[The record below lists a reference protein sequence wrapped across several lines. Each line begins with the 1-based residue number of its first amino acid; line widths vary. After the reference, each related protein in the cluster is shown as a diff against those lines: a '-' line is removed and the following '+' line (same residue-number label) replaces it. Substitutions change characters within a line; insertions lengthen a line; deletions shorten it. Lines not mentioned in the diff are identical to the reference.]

1 MGMGMGM
8 SMGTATGTAMPD
20 ALSLLRLMTW
30 MSPSFPVGAFTYSHG
45 LEWAVEQGDVRDAD
59 SLHAW
64 LQDVLHHGAGRGDA
78 LLLAEAWRRVTGDA
92 DSKADSTAGLAD
104 LVDLALALNPSEE
117 RLLESE
123 SQGKAFVKA
132 ARAGWPVLAG
142 CGEDLARDIAR
153 APYPIAV
160 GAVAGRAGLALEEV
174 LAAFLHGVVA
184 NLVSAGVRLVPLGQS
199 DGLRVLAALEGEI
212 LSRAEWALTADFE
225 ELGGFAPLIDIA
237 SMKHETQYTRLF
249 RS

>member
-1 MGMGMGM
+1 MAAP
-8 SMGTATGTAMPD
+8 SS
-20 ALSLLRLMTW
+20 LSESRALLRLMTW

-45 LEWAVEQGDVRDAD
+45 LEWAVEQGDVKDAET
-59 SLHAW
+59 LRLW
-64 LQDVLHHGAGRGDA
+64 LLDVLQHGSGRSDA
-78 LLLAEAWRRVTGDA
+78 ILLAEAWRRVTGQ
-92 DSKADSTAGLAD
+92 AGEIGEGVDLAD

-132 ARAGWPVLAG
+132 AKAGWPVLDG
-142 CGEDLARDIAR
+142 CGEDLVRDIAR

-160 GAVAGRAGLALEEV
+160 GAVAGLSGIALEDA

-199 DGLRVLAALEGEI
+199 DGIRVLAALEGEL
-212 LSRAEWALTADFE
+212 LSRADWAAKAGFE

>member
-1 MGMGMGM
+1 MVTSMTTGMV
-8 SMGTATGTAMPD
+8 TTTTIRAMPEP
-20 ALSLLRLMTW
+20 ATLLRLMTW

-45 LEWAVEQGDVRDAD
+45 LEWAVEQGDVTDAE
-59 SLHAW
+59 SLRLW
-64 LQDVLHHGAGRGDA
+64 LLDILQHGSGRSDAVLM
-78 LLLAEAWRRVTGDA
+78 AEAWRRVSGEDTDL
-92 DSKADSTAGLAD
+92 SD

-132 ARAGWPVLAG
+132 ATAGWPVLEG
-142 CGEDLARDIAR
+142 CSETLRKDISR
-153 APYPIAV
+153 APYPVAV
-160 GAVAGRAGLALEEV
+160 GALAGLTGIALEDA

-199 DGLRVLAALEGEI
+199 DGIRVLAALEAEI
-212 LSRAEWALTADFE
+212 IARADWACAVPFE
-225 ELGGFAPLIDIA
+225 ELGGFAPLIDLA

>member
-1 MGMGMGM
+1 MR
-8 SMGTATGTAMPD
+8 TGIHTGITTAMPD
-20 ALSLLRLMTW
+20 ASSLLRLMTW

-45 LEWAVEQGDVRDAD
+45 LEWAVEQGEVRDAE
-59 SLHAW
+59 SLRLW
-64 LQDVLHHGAGRGDA
+64 LLDVLHHGAGRSDA
-78 LLLAEAWRRVTGDA
+78 VLMAEAWRRVSDA
-92 DSKADSTAGLAD
+92 DPEAELAD

-132 ARAGWPVLAG
+132 ALAGWPVFEGSGA
-142 CGEDLARDIAR
+142 DLAADVKR
-153 APYPIAV
+153 APYPVAV
-160 GAVAGRAGLALEEV
+160 GAVAGLTGIALEQA

-184 NLVSAGVRLVPLGQS
+184 NLISAGVRLVPLGQS
-199 DGLRVLAALEGEI
+199 DGIRVLAALEAEVI
-212 LSRAEWALTADFE
+212 ARAEWAAKAGFE

>member
-1 MGMGMGM
+1 MAGP
-8 SMGTATGTAMPD
+8 S
-20 ALSLLRLMTW
+20 SLLRLMTW

-45 LEWAVEQGDVRDAD
+45 LEWAVEQGDVKDAE
-59 SLHAW
+59 SLRLW
-64 LQDVLHHGAGRGDA
+64 LLDVLQHGSGRSDA
-78 LLLAEAWRRVTGDA
+78 ILMAEAWRRVQD
-92 DSKADSTAGLAD
+92 KADLAD

-132 ARAGWPVLAG
+132 ARAGWPVLSDCSEA
-142 CGEDLARDIAR
+142 LTKDIAR

-160 GAVAGRAGLALEEV
+160 GAVAGLSGIGLEDA

-199 DGLRVLAALEGEI
+199 DGIRVLAALEGEV
-212 LSRAEWALTADFE
+212 LSRADWAAKASFE

>member
-1 MGMGMGM
+1 
-8 SMGTATGTAMPD
+8 MGTHTGITTAMPD
-20 ALSLLRLMTW
+20 ASSLLRLMTW

-45 LEWAVEQGDVRDAD
+45 LEWAVEQGEVKDAE
-59 SLHAW
+59 SLRLW
-64 LQDVLHHGAGRGDA
+64 LLDVLHHGAGRSDA
-78 LLLAEAWRRVTGDA
+78 VLLAEAWRRVRGEDA
-92 DSKADSTAGLAD
+92 LTE

-132 ARAGWPVLAG
+132 ARAGWPVLAE
-142 CGEDLARDIAR
+142 CGEVLAKDIAR

-160 GAVAGRAGLALEEV
+160 GAVAGLAGIALEDT
-174 LAAFLHGVVA
+174 LAAFLHGVAA

-199 DGLRVLAALEGEI
+199 DGVRVLAALEEE
-212 LSRAEWALTADFE
+212 LLQRAGWAASAPFE

>member
-1 MGMGMGM
+1 
-8 SMGTATGTAMPD
+8 MGTVTGTGMPD
-20 ALSLLRLMTW
+20 PSTLANRGLLRLMTW

-45 LEWAVEQGDVRDAD
+45 LEWAVEQGEVTDAE
-59 SLHAW
+59 SLHQW
-64 LQDVLHHGAGRGDA
+64 LKDVLHHGSGRGDA
-78 LLLAEAWRRVTGDA
+78 VLLAEAWRRVTDEEGE
-92 DSKADSTAGLAD
+92 AGENTGLTD

-132 ARAGWPVLAG
+132 AKAGWPVLAE
-142 CGEDLARDIAR
+142 CGADRAKDISR
-153 APYPIAV
+153 APYPVAV
-160 GAVAGRAGLALEEV
+160 GAVAGLSGIALEDA
-174 LAAFLHGVVA
+174 LAAYLHGLCA

-199 DGLRVLAALEGEI
+199 DGVRVLAALEGEI
-212 LSRAEWALTADFE
+212 LSRADWAAAAPFE
-225 ELGGFAPLIDIA
+225 ALGGFAPLVDIS

>member
-1 MGMGMGM
+1 MAAP
-8 SMGTATGTAMPD
+8 SS
-20 ALSLLRLMTW
+20 LSESRALLRLMTW

-45 LEWAVEQGDVRDAD
+45 LEWAVEQGDVKDAE
-59 SLHAW
+59 SLRLW
-64 LQDVLHHGAGRGDA
+64 LLDVLQHGSGRSDA
-78 LLLAEAWRRVTGDA
+78 ILMAEAWRRVQE
-92 DSKADSTAGLAD
+92 KADLSD

-132 ARAGWPVLAG
+132 AKAGWPVLDG
-142 CGEDLARDIAR
+142 CGEDLVRDIAR

-160 GAVAGRAGLALEEV
+160 GAVAGLNGIALEDA

-199 DGLRVLAALEGEI
+199 DGIRVLAAVEGEV
-212 LSRAEWALTADFE
+212 LSRADWAAKASFE

>member
-1 MGMGMGM
+1 MADP
-8 SMGTATGTAMPD
+8 S
-20 ALSLLRLMTW
+20 SLLRLMTW
-30 MSPSFPVGAFTYSHG
+30 MSPAFPVGAFTYSHG
-45 LEWAVEQGDVRDAD
+45 LEWAVEQGDVKDAET
-59 SLHAW
+59 LRLW
-64 LQDVLHHGAGRGDA
+64 LLDVLQHGSGRSDA
-78 LLLAEAWRRVTGDA
+78 ILMAEAWRRVQE
-92 DSKADSTAGLAD
+92 KADLSD

-132 ARAGWPVLAG
+132 AQAGWPVLAE
-142 CGEDLARDIAR
+142 CGEALTKDISR

-160 GAVAGRAGLALEEV
+160 GAVAGLGGIALEDT

-199 DGLRVLAALEGEI
+199 DGIRVLAALEGEV
-212 LSRAEWALTADFE
+212 LSRAQWAAKANFE

>member
-1 MGMGMGM
+1 
-8 SMGTATGTAMPD
+8 
-20 ALSLLRLMTW
+20 MTW

-45 LEWAVEQGDVRDAD
+45 LEWAVEQGDVKDAE
-59 SLHAW
+59 SLRLW
-64 LQDVLHHGAGRGDA
+64 LLDVLQHGSGRSDA
-78 LLLAEAWRRVTGDA
+78 VLMAEAWRRVTLEEGG
-92 DSKADSTAGLAD
+92 SLTD

-117 RLLESE
+117 RLLETE

-132 ARAGWPVLAG
+132 AMAGWPVLAD
-142 CGEDLARDIAR
+142 CDEVLVKDIRR

-160 GAVAGRAGLALEEV
+160 GAVAGLSGIALEDA

-184 NLVSAGVRLVPLGQS
+184 NLISAGVRLVPLGQS
-199 DGLRVLAALEGEI
+199 DGVRVLAALEAEVI
-212 LSRAEWALTADFE
+212 ARAAWAAEAPFE
-225 ELGGFAPLIDIA
+225 ELGGFAPLIDLA

>member
-1 MGMGMGM
+1 MAAP
-8 SMGTATGTAMPD
+8 ST
-20 ALSLLRLMTW
+20 LSESRALLRLMTW

-45 LEWAVEQGDVRDAD
+45 LEWAVEQGDVKDAQT
-59 SLHAW
+59 LRLW
-64 LQDVLHHGAGRGDA
+64 LLDVLQHGSGRSDA
-78 LLLAEAWRRVTGDA
+78 VLLAEAWRRVTGEGDTN
-92 DSKADSTAGLAD
+92 DLTD

-132 ARAGWPVLAG
+132 AKAGWPVLDR

-160 GAVAGRAGLALEEV
+160 GAVAGLSGIGLEDA
-174 LAAFLHGVVA
+174 LAAFLHGVSA

-199 DGLRVLAALEGEI
+199 DSIRVLAALEGEV
-212 LSRAEWALTADFE
+212 LSRADWAAKASFE

>member
-1 MGMGMGM
+1 MAAP
-8 SMGTATGTAMPD
+8 SS
-20 ALSLLRLMTW
+20 LSESRALLRLMTW

-45 LEWAVEQGDVRDAD
+45 LEWAVEQGDVKDGT
-59 SLHAW
+59 SLRLW
-64 LQDVLHHGAGRGDA
+64 LLDVLQHGSGRSDA
-78 LLLAEAWRRVTGDA
+78 ILLAEAWRRVREQGD
-92 DSKADSTAGLAD
+92 LAD

-132 ARAGWPVLAG
+132 AKAGWPVLDA
-142 CGEDLARDIAR
+142 CGADLAKDISR

-160 GAVAGRAGLALEEV
+160 GTVAGLSGIALEDA

-199 DGLRVLAALEGEI
+199 DGIRVLAALEGEV
-212 LSRAEWALTADFE
+212 LSQADWAAKANFE

>member
-1 MGMGMGM
+1 
-8 SMGTATGTAMPD
+8 MPEP
-20 ALSLLRLMTW
+20 STLLRLMTW

-45 LEWAVEQGDVRDAD
+45 LEWAVEQGDVKDAE
-59 SLHAW
+59 SLRLW
-64 LQDVLHHGAGRGDA
+64 LLDVLQHGSGRSDA
-78 LLLAEAWRRVTGDA
+78 VLLAEAWRWA
-92 DSKADSTAGLAD
+92 QEKADLAD

-132 ARAGWPVLAG
+132 AKAGWPVLAD
-142 CGEDLARDIAR
+142 CGEALAKDISR
-153 APYPIAV
+153 APYPVAV
-160 GAVAGRAGLALEEV
+160 GAVAGLSGIALEDA

-199 DGLRVLAALEGEI
+199 DGIRVLAALEGEV
-212 LSRAEWALTADFE
+212 LSRAQWAAKAPFE

>member
-1 MGMGMGM
+1 MSTPRGMITGMI
-8 SMGTATGTAMPD
+8 TGIITAMPD
-20 ALSLLRLMTW
+20 PSALLRLMTW

-45 LEWAVEQGDVRDAD
+45 LEWAIEQGDVTDAE
-59 SLHAW
+59 SLRQW
-64 LQDVLHHGAGRGDA
+64 LLDVLHHGAGRSDA
-78 LLLAEAWRRVTGDA
+78 VLMAEAWRRVADAGDG
-92 DSKADSTAGLAD
+92 SGSLTD

-132 ARAGWPVLAG
+132 AEAGWPMLAG
-142 CGEDLARDIAR
+142 LDAGLAVDIKR

-160 GAVAGRAGLALEEV
+160 GAVAGLGGIPLEDA

-199 DGLRVLAALEGEI
+199 DGVRVLAALEGEVI
-212 LSRAEWALTADFE
+212 SRAGWAAKAEFE
-225 ELGGFAPLIDIA
+225 ELGGFAPLVDIA

>member
-1 MGMGMGM
+1 
-8 SMGTATGTAMPD
+8 MPD
-20 ALSLLRLMTW
+20 ASSLLRLMTW

-45 LEWAVEQGDVRDAD
+45 LEWAVEREEVTDAQ
-59 SLHAW
+59 SLRLW
-64 LQDVLHHGAGRGDA
+64 LLDVLQHGSGRSDA
-78 LLLAEAWRRVTGDA
+78 VLLAEAWRRVSDA
-92 DSKADSTAGLAD
+92 KAGEGGLSD

-132 ARAGWPVLAG
+132 AAAGWPALAN
-142 CGEDLARDIAR
+142 CGPILAKDITR

-160 GAVAGRAGLALEEV
+160 GAVAGLSGIALADT
-174 LAAFLHGVVA
+174 LAAFLHGVAA

-199 DGLRVLAALEGEI
+199 DGVRVLAALEPVVLEQ
-212 LSRAEWALTADFE
+212 AEWAVNAPFE
-225 ELGGFAPLIDIA
+225 ELGGVTPLIDIA